1 MPSLSGLLC
10 LSTIAFAS
18 AIPRGF
24 LDGPMMKIERR
35 CTPIPYSNFI
45 MCITSEIAVIPPIA
59 EPPMPVIPPLG
70 VIVGDGLDEEFKNGI
85 DLPPWLLEQDPT
97 SDKDSELNASSD
109 GPDAEQ
115 SNPTKD
121 TTANPPSSD
130 AAAPVDS
137 SAPQATGEEN
147 ASSEGSRA
155 A

>member
-45 MCITSEIAVIPPIA
+45 MCITSEIAVIPPI
-59 EPPMPVIPPLG
+59 G

-121 TTANPPSSD
+121 TTADPPSSD